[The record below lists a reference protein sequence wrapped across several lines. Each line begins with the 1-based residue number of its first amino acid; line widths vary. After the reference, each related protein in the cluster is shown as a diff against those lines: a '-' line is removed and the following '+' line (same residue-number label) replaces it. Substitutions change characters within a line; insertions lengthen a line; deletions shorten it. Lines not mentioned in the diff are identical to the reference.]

1 VTADPVRAAENLRE
15 VLEGQI
21 RLCTARA
28 RQLDQYVFN
37 WEEDVK
43 EKKALFAEIQLTL
56 KICEQVQK
64 ALTRMRKERGED
76 ACRGSC
82 QTFAVAV
89 LNAREAERARRESA
103 GDDEGRGRA
112 DAT

>member
-1 VTADPVRAAENLRE
+1 MTADPLRAAEDLRE
-15 VLEGQI
+15 VLQGQI

-56 KICEQVQK
+56 RICEQVQK
-64 ALTRMRKERGED
+64 AIARMRKAEHED
-76 ACRGSC
+76 RCRGSC
-82 QTFAVAV
+82 ESFAAAV
-89 LNAREAERARRESA
+89 LSAREAERARRESA
-103 GDDEGRGRA
+103 GDDGAPSGE
-112 DAT
+112 